1 MLTLQMLFILVVHSS
16 NMSLTNPIQTIF
28 NFLKLTINRYLG
40 INTMGDKLENIFNY
54 LKLSE
59 LIATGGQPTENQLS
73 LVKNSGYQVV
83 INLALPTSENALPD
97 EKTSVESLGMKYIN
111 IPIDFNNPTV
121 ENFDRFCEVMQ
132 EHQQQPRFIHCAANL
147 RVSAFMYLYR
157 TIYQD
162 LDRETALED
171 LNKLWQPNETWQKLI
186 EQISSSAK

>member
-1 MLTLQMLFILVVHSS
+1 MVCLLVVHPLKM
-16 NMSLTNPIQTIF
+16 NLTNPIQTIF
-28 NFLKLTINRYLG
+28 NFLKLSINRYLG

-59 LIATGGQPTENQLS
+59 AIATGGQPTENQLS
-73 LVKNSGYQVV
+73 LIKNSGYQVV

-97 EKTSVESLGMKYIN
+97 EKVSVETLGMKYIN

-121 ENFDRFCEVMQ
+121 ENFDHFCEVMQ
-132 EHQQQPRFIHCAANL
+132 EHQQQPLFIHCGANF

-162 LDRETALED
+162 LDQETALKD

-186 EQISSSAK
+186 EQIETTNQK

>member
-1 MLTLQMLFILVVHSS
+1 
-16 NMSLTNPIQTIF
+16 MSLINPIQTIF
-28 NFLKLTINRYLG
+28 NFLKLSINRYLG

-59 LIATGGQPTENQLS
+59 TIATGGQPTENQLS

-83 INLALPTSENALPD
+83 INLALPTSENALPN
-97 EKTSVESLGMKYIN
+97 EKVSVESLGMKYIN

-132 EHQQQPRFIHCAANL
+132 EHQQQPLFIHCAANL

-157 TIYQD
+157 RIYQD
-162 LDRETALED
+162 LNQEQAVKD

-186 EQISSSAK
+186 QQIETTNQNS